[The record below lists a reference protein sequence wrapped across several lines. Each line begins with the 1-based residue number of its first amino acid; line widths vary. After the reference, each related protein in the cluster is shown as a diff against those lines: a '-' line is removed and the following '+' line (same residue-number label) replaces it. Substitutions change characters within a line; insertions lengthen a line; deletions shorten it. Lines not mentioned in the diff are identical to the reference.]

1 MFFEVFTIASRL
13 VSLVILQDSDL
24 SYIVGICDRHLG
36 RIGLCANIQHLV
48 QTVKT
53 TKAQLVMGSTK
64 HSGKKQ
70 ILNLR

>member
-1 MFFEVFTIASRL
+1 MFFGLFIIAYRL
-13 VSLVILQDSDL
+13 VSFVILHDSDL

-53 TKAQLVMGSTK
+53 TKTESVKESTT
-64 HSGKKQ
+64 HSGQKQ
-70 ILNLR
+70 IRNLR